1 MERNTAHHLQLVSD
15 QLTKVKQILQA
26 ERVLAGEAEAR
37 TDTSQA
43 QPRLIK

>member
-26 ERVLAGEAEAR
+26 ERVLTGEGEAR
-37 TDTSQA
+37 TDTSQPH
-43 QPRLIK
+43 PRLIK